1 MSVRNDSAEIRFRSR
16 IMEVPAPNPDL
27 GPCWIWTRPVSKR
40 GYALISADGRTQAA
54 HRWAYEHW
62 VGPIG
67 EGLELDHLC
76 RVRACVNP
84 SHMEPVTHRENVLRG
99 MGVAAQAA
107 RMTHC
112 KYGHEFT
119 PDNIRASKD
128 GHRRCKT
135 CKREA
140 SRAERARKKAADA

>member
-1 MSVRNDSAEIRFRSR
+1 MSAKEDNAEARFLSRVAQQGSCWLWTEPLSRSGYGQFSA
-16 IMEVPAPNPDL
+16 
-27 GPCWIWTRPVSKR
+27 
-40 GYALISADGRTQAA
+40 YGRTHAA

-62 VGPIG
+62 VGPVP

-76 RVRACVNP
+76 RVRHCVNP
-84 SHMEPVTHRENVLRG
+84 EHVEPVTHRENVLRG
-99 MGVAAQAA
+99 EGVAAKCA

-128 GHRRCKT
+128 GVRRCKT

-140 SRAERARKKAADA
+140 SRAERARKKAANV